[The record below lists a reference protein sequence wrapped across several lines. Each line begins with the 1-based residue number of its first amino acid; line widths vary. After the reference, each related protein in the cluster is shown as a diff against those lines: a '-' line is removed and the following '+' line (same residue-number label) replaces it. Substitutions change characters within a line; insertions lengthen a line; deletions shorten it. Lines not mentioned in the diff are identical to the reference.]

1 MLYQLLKIWVRLA
14 AKIFCRKIIINHHGL
29 LKIDGPVLL
38 ACNHPNSFLDAILL
52 DILFEKPIWSLAR
65 GDVFK
70 KSFYSKLLTKLKML
84 PVYRSSEGVENL
96 ETNYKTFDACKEI
109 FRNKGIV
116 LMFSEGKCIN
126 EWHLRPLMK
135 GTARLAISSWQE
147 GIDVRVLPVGINY
160 SSFRRFGKNIFI
172 NFGNLITNDESKNIE
187 TDGRKNLAFNNR
199 LQDELQPLVFEISIS
214 DKMQQE
220 KQLACR
226 PGINQKILL
235 FFPAFLG
242 LLFNAVLYLP
252 VRYFTSTRP
261 GISDHYD
268 SVLIALLVL
277 LYPFYLLGVTFIL
290 CLITGN
296 WLGLLVLLVFPFTA
310 WAYIQLK
317 GQLDK

>member
-1 MLYQLLKIWVRLA
+1 MLKIWVRLA
-14 AKIFCRKIIINHHGL
+14 AKIFCRKIIINHPGL

-52 DILFEKPIWSLAR
+52 DILFVKPIWSLAR

-70 KSFYSKLLTKLKML
+70 KPFYSKLLSNLKML

-109 FRNKGIV
+109 FRNQGIV

-135 GTARLAISSWQE
+135 GTARLAISSWQD
-147 GIDVRVLPVGINY
+147 GIDVKVLPVGINY
-160 SSFRRFGKNIFI
+160 SSYRRFGKNVFI
-172 NFGNLITNDESKNIE
+172 NFGNLITNDGNNNIE

-199 LQDELQPLVFEISIS
+199 LKDELQELVFEISTT
-214 DKMQQE
+214 DKKQQE

-226 PGINQKILL
+226 PGINKKILSFL
-235 FFPAFLG
+235 PAFLG
-242 LLFNAVLYLP
+242 LLFHSLLYLP
-252 VRYFTSTRP
+252 VRYFTSTRA
-261 GISDHYD
+261 GITDHFD

-277 LYPFYLLGVTFIL
+277 LYPVYLFLVTFIL

-296 WLGLLVLLVFPFTA
+296 WLFILVLFIFPFTA
-310 WAYIQLK
+310 WAYVQLK